1 MEAQVL
7 SRVFVFNGMQLPDP
21 DANLSPAKV
30 KDFYAGMYPE
40 LVTAEVSN
48 GVEKGD
54 SLEYT
59 FIKATGTK
67 GKKSIPKKEDDSIP
81 FVQRLQAADKAQ
93 VGQKKEKA
101 TTQSLAL
108 TLYGAI
114 NQAGEPMVMPSQAT
128 PLFL

>member
-30 KDFYAGMYPE
+30 KDFYAGIYPE

>member
-40 LVTAEVSN
+40 LVTAEVSK

-67 GKKSIPKKEDDSIP
+67 GKKNLSEKEGETLP
-81 FVQRLQAADKAQ
+81 FVQRLQAADKVQ
-93 VGQKKEKA
+93 VGQKEKKA

-108 TLYGAI
+108 ALYNAI
-114 NQAGEPMVMPSQAT
+114 NQAGEPMVMSSQAT

>member
-1 MEAQVL
+1 MESKVL

-21 DANLSPAKV
+21 DGALSPAKV

-67 GKKSIPKKEDDSIP
+67 GKKNIPEKEGDSIP

-93 VGQKKEKA
+93 VSQNSKKA

-108 TLYGAI
+108 ALYGAI
-114 NQAGEPMVMPSQAT
+114 NQVGEPMVMPSQAT

>member
-1 MEAQVL
+1 MESKVL

-21 DANLSPAKV
+21 DGALSPAKV

-67 GKKSIPKKEDDSIP
+67 GKKSIPQEGDSIP

-93 VGQKKEKA
+93 VGQKAVKV

-108 TLYGAI
+108 ALYGAI
-114 NQAGEPMVMPSQAT
+114 NQVGEPMVMPSQAT